1 MRAELFSSD
10 FIISFFIFL
19 SAMLIVNA
27 YYRNFQTEIAE
38 TSMRNDMYSK
48 AISIASLLA
57 TTSGQPQYWDHG
69 NVRVLGLY
77 DSGKFNLTKFEELKN
92 IPYRNATF
100 KLGSGYYNL
109 NITLTE
115 NNTEKILQNS
125 SNPAYSYTYGTSL
138 DSAEQIIIVKRLGVV
153 SLGGNTRKVTLEVI
167 LWA

>member
-19 SAMLIVNA
+19 SALLIVNA
-27 YYRNFQTEIAE
+27 YYRNFQTEISE

-57 TTSGQPQYWDHG
+57 TTSGQPQYWDS
-69 NVRVLGLY
+69 NTVKVIGLY
-77 DSGKFNLTKFEELKN
+77 DAGKFNLTKFEELKN
-92 IPYRNATF
+92 IPYSNATF

-125 SNPAYSYTYGTSL
+125 SNPAYFYTYGTSL
-138 DSAEQIIIVKRLGVV
+138 DDAEQIVVVKRLGVV
-153 SLGGNTRKVTLEVI
+153 SFGGNTRKVTLEVI